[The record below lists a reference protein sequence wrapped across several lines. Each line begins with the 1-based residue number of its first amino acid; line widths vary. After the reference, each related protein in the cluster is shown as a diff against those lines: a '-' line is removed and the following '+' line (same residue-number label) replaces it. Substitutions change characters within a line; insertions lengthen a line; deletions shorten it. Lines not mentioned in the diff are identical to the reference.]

1 MNCLQTLNQTVNE
14 PNAPASGADK
24 RALTVAAIGSG
35 GKTTFLRALADEAV
49 AAGKTAVLATT
60 THFLPFEGIETVSA
74 ESEFEVSRR
83 LAKHRVICAAQ
94 PTSSAKD
101 AGKLG
106 PSPVPV
112 ERLAKL
118 PDYLLVEAD
127 GSRRLPFKAHAEHE
141 PVVPAGADAVGLV
154 VGSSGFG
161 KPVSEVAHRSDLFCE
176 RAGCAASDPVTPV
189 VLARLIMAEIR
200 AGIIAPTFVVVNQ
213 AEDTEALEAAA
224 KLKCELADS
233 GVELPLYAGSVRR
246 HQLQTI
252 G

>member
-14 PNAPASGADK
+14 PKAPANGDDK

-74 ESEFEVSRR
+74 ESEFEVARR

-127 GSRRLPFKAHAEHE
+127 GSRRLPFKTHAEHE
-141 PVVPAGADAVGLV
+141 PVVPTCADAEALV
-154 VGSSGFG
+154 VGASGFG
-161 KPVSEVAHRSDLFCE
+161 KPASEVAHRSDLFCE
-176 RAGCAASDPVTPV
+176 RAGCAASDPVTPA
-189 VLARLIMAEIR
+189 VLARLVMAEMH

-213 AEDTEALEAAA
+213 AEDAETLEAATR
-224 KLKCELADS
+224 LKCELTDN
-233 GVELPLYAGSVRR
+233 GVELPLFAGSVRR
-246 HQLQTI
+246 HQLQAI